1 MTAAS
6 LKEQSRHRRRTRCS
20 VWRRREPP
28 GSNRHRHADER
39 IRRKDTCATPGG
51 CRVPRPRWRTP
62 ACRWRQASGA
72 EAVNRRSDRQ
82 RRRGRSLPWRC
93 SSAGL
98 AGTRTKAG
106 VPSAGRARLDLGD
119 SSSQVD
125 RRRGGLGPRSCVG
138 TRLGNHDRSAALRLP
153 RRGALRYV
161 RRFGSAAS
169 GCRNRTNLA
178 VGQHRRTA
186 LPSTTSASGR
196 RRSSRSISPELRVSS
211 GPGARS
217 ALTRVAARPREREPG
232 ALAGRRGS
240 RRQQAHRR
248 LP

>member
-1 MTAAS
+1 MRSDA
-6 LKEQSRHRRRTRCS
+6 HRR
-20 VWRRREPP
+20 
-28 GSNRHRHADER
+28 
-39 IRRKDTCATPGG
+39 
-51 CRVPRPRWRTP
+51 
-62 ACRWRQASGA
+62 
-72 EAVNRRSDRQ
+72 
-82 RRRGRSLPWRC
+82 SL
-93 SSAGL
+93 
-98 AGTRTKAG
+98 
-106 VPSAGRARLDLGD
+106 LGD

-125 RRRGGLGPRSCVG
+125 RRRGGPGPRSCVG

-211 GPGARS
+211 DPGASS
-217 ALTRVAARPREREPG
+217 ATASVTAHQGQAVAAAEYLRTQVRVVGGGDARHAGEAGAIPRARRDVRLGKTSESRQQVLEPGKPSSDAVAVANRWPLQLALARQWRAGDSRCSMARPTADLRGGDRPRPGSAEPHM
-232 ALAGRRGS
+232 AFRPR
-240 RRQQAHRR
+240 
-248 LP
+248 